1 MKSVEK
7 LRALGIAE
15 LEERLAEATN
25 ELAKEKAGVA
35 AGNRPEKPAKIR
47 NLRREIAKINT
58 LTKEKTAGVE
68 KKK

>member
-1 MKSVEK
+1 MKSIDAI
-7 LRALGIAE
+7 RALSIPE
-15 LEERLAEATN
+15 LEERLADATN

-47 NLRREIAKINT
+47 NLRREIARINT